1 MSVGPL
7 IALRNPLI
15 LFFRA
20 QNDNLKNKNLFGN
33 EGKELEGW
41 ANQTIWCV
49 EEKTKN
55 GSPGRDRTCD
65 MVIIDP
71 QVLTKI
77 FEMLED
83 LAKAK

>member
-65 MVIIDP
+65 MVINSHP
-71 QVLTKI
+71 LCRLSYRGSWE
-77 FEMLED
+77 EMTM
-83 LAKAK
+83 